1 MTAVEEAASPA
12 VPVTV
17 PPTPG
22 DAVPPSSR
30 KLRRSVIELVG
41 PFVVFALLIALWY
54 LVSYVVLESERRFLV
69 PPPHRVIYTS
79 FIDGVTASG
88 LLEVGKRVVSDI
100 LPGVDLDHDVD
111 TRVYLLG
118 NLQAIWNTIKV
129 AVVGLTEAIIFGTL
143 AAVVMSQARWVER
156 AIFPWLLALMATPIL
171 AIAPLIG
178 TWFGYGFN
186 ARTMVVLIISF
197 FPIANNTLFGL
208 LSAEEGQHDLFTLHG
223 ANRWTRLVKLQ
234 APAALPAFFVSLR
247 NAAGLA
253 VIGSIVGDFVFG
265 RGEPGIGERL
275 RSYFSRINNEALF
288 GAIILSTLLG
298 ITFYLLFDWLGRKAI
313 GRWHGARE
321 R

>member
-1 MTAVEEAASPA
+1 VTAVQDTSPA
-12 VPVTV
+12 AL
-17 PPTPG
+17 PTAGPDELG
-22 DAVPPSSR
+22 DAPVPAR
-30 KLRRSVIELVG
+30 RRRRSLIEAVG
-41 PFVVFALLIALWY
+41 PAIVFLLLVAIWYAISY
-54 LVSYVVLESERRFLV
+54 LVLEPQRRFLV
-69 PPPHRVIYTS
+69 PPPHKVVQES
-79 FIDGVTASG
+79 FLEGVTLGG
-88 LLEVGKRVVSDI
+88 LGEVGKKVLGDI
-100 LPGVDLDHDVD
+100 LPGVRFDYDIDS
-111 TRVYLLG
+111 RVYFLG
-118 NLQAIWNTIKV
+118 NLEAIWNTVKV
-129 AVVGLTEAIIFGTL
+129 AVVGLAEAIVFGTL

-156 AIFPWLLALMATPIL
+156 SVFPWLLALMSTPIL

-208 LSAEEGQHDLFTLHG
+208 LSADEGQHDLFTLHG
-223 ANRWTRLVKLQ
+223 ASRWTRLVKLQ
-234 APAALPAFFVSLR
+234 APAAMPAFFVSLR

-253 VIGSIVGDFVFG
+253 VIGAIVGDFVFG

-275 RSYFSRINNEALF
+275 RAYFSRINNEALF

-298 ITFYLLFDWLGRKAI
+298 ISFYLLFDWIGRRAI

>member
-1 MTAVEEAASPA
+1 MSTVQDTSPA
-12 VPVTV
+12 AVPTAA
-17 PPTPG
+17 PQDLG
-22 DAVPPSSR
+22 DAPPPRRRR
-30 KLRRSVIELVG
+30 KRPLIEVVG
-41 PFVVFALLIALWY
+41 PLLVFGLLLGLWY
-54 LVSYVVLESERRFLV
+54 LISYVVLEPQRRFLV
-69 PPPHRVIYTS
+69 PPPHRVLQGS
-79 FIDGVTASG
+79 FIDGVTISG
-88 LLEVGKRVVSDI
+88 LGEVGKRILDDLLPAVSI
-100 LPGVDLDHDVD
+100 DHDVD
-111 TRVYLLG
+111 SRVYLLG
-118 NLQAIWNTIKV
+118 NLEAIWNTIKV
-129 AVVGLTEAIIFGTL
+129 AVVGLAEAIIFGT
-143 AAVVMSQARWVER
+143 AVAVVMSQARWVER
-156 AIFPWLLALMATPIL
+156 SVFPWLLALMATPIL

-223 ANRWTRLVKLQ
+223 ASRWTRLVKLQ

-253 VIGSIVGDFVFG
+253 VIGAIVGDFVFG

-275 RSYFSRINNEALF
+275 RAYFSRINNEALF

-298 ITFYLLFDWLGRKAI
+298 ISFYLIFDWIGRRAI